1 MEVDYIII
9 GAGSAGCVLANVL
22 SVDPECRVLL
32 LEAGPMDHNIYVHMP
47 IGVYRAFRD
56 SRLNWNYYTAAEPEL
71 SNRSIFTPRGR
82 LIGGSTSINSM
93 VYMRGHPR
101 DYDRWADECGL
112 HQWRFSNCLP
122 YFKACETYEE
132 GADDWRGNRGPQHVS
147 RGNFDNPLFDAFLEA
162 GEQAGQGRSNALT
175 GFQPEGVARYDAT
188 KKDGRRC
195 SAADAYLKPALVRE
209 NLQIQ
214 VGAEVHE
221 LVIEGK
227 RAVGVN
233 FTRGGSLTTA
243 RARAEV
249 ILCGGA
255 INTPKLLMLS
265 GIGPSGHLRDR
276 GIKLRVPLAGV
287 GQNLQDHAK
296 IRLQFGSNKL
306 FDIHKVENPL
316 RRLSAGMRWLLFR
329 DGLAASNIWEAG
341 GLVRGNDRVDYPNL
355 QYHFGPVGFSVV
367 NGTVR
372 VEQAFSLNVDQMRPK
387 SRGQVLLS
395 HKDVHAK
402 PTLMFN
408 YLSEPQDMQELIEG
422 VRLARNLVAQP
433 AFDEFRGEELKPG
446 RDAQS
451 DSDIK
456 QVLRRSVETAYHP
469 SGTCSMGGSDLAVV
483 DPEFKVY
490 GIEGLRVVDASVIP
504 QIVSGNLNAPIQM
517 MALRAGDYILGKP
530 QLEPI
535 EGRFHFQ

>member
-1 MEVDYIII
+1 MDRNLYI
-9 GAGSAGCVLANVL
+9 
-22 SVDPECRVLL
+22 
-32 LEAGPMDHNIYVHMP
+32 HMP
-47 IGVYRAFRD
+47 IGVYRAFRNR
-56 SRLNWNYYTAAEPEL
+56 RLNWNYYTAAEPEL
-71 SNRSIFTPRGR
+71 SNRLIFTPRGR

-122 YFKACETYEE
+122 YFKACETYEG
-132 GADDWRGNRGPQHVS
+132 GADDWRGDRGPQHVS

-162 GEQAGQGRSNALT
+162 GEQAGQGRSNDLN

-195 SAADAYLKPALVRE
+195 SAADAYLKPALFRE
-209 NLQIQ
+209 NLQVQ
-214 VGAEVHE
+214 VDTEVHE
-221 LVIEGK
+221 LVIEEK

-233 FTRGGSLTTA
+233 FTRGGSTTTV

-265 GIGPSGHLRDR
+265 GIGPSEHLRDR
-276 GIKLRVPLAGV
+276 GIKLCVPLAGV

-296 IRLQFGSNKL
+296 IRLQFASNKL
-306 FDIHKVENPL
+306 FEIHKVENPL
-316 RRLSAGMRWLLFR
+316 RKLSAGMRWLLFR

-341 GLVRGNDRVDYPNL
+341 GLVRGNDRVEYPNL
-355 QYHFGPVGFSVV
+355 QYHFGPVGFSVEK
-367 NGTVR
+367 GKVR

-387 SRGQVLLS
+387 SRGQVLLN
-395 HKDVHAK
+395 HNDVHAK

-433 AFDEFRGEELKPG
+433 AFDEFRG
-446 RDAQS
+446 
-451 DSDIK
+451 
-456 QVLRRSVETAYHP
+456 
-469 SGTCSMGGSDLAVV
+469 
-483 DPEFKVY
+483 
-490 GIEGLRVVDASVIP
+490 
-504 QIVSGNLNAPIQM
+504 
-517 MALRAGDYILGKP
+517 
-530 QLEPI
+530 
-535 EGRFHFQ
+535 